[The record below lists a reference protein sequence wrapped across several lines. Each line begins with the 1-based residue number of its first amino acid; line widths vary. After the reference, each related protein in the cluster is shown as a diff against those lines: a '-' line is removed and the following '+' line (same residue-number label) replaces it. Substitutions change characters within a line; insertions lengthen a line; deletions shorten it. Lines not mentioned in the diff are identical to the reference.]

1 MIKIDTEGW
10 EYNILQGAKKVILRD
25 KPNMQI
31 EWNITNMMQC
41 NINPK
46 DLENYI
52 VNTLKYDIIRY
63 NGLEEVFLIPK

>member
-1 MIKIDTEGW
+1 M
-10 EYNILQGAKKVILRD
+10 R
-25 KPNMQI
+25 
-31 EWNITNMMQC
+31 QC

-63 NGLEEVFLIPK
+63 NDLEEVFLIPK